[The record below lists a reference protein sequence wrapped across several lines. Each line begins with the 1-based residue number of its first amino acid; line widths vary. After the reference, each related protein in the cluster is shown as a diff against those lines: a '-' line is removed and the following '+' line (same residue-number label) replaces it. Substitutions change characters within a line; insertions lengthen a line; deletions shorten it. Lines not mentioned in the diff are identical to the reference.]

1 VNVLNLFDSMAPLT
15 DGKPLTP
22 RQQHHQQQPEAQSVT
37 RDTDLKRFEEFFQHI
52 AVPLEMYG

>member
-1 VNVLNLFDSMAPLT
+1 MAPLT

-22 RQQHHQQQPEAQSVT
+22 RQQHHQQQPKAQSVT

-52 AVPLEMYG
+52 AVPLEMHG